1 MSSFTSWRA
10 QEGETMAEKKE
21 RGRFSIKFNENDP
34 SHAAVIELLEKQGPH
49 SKAQFIANAILHYVH
64 CTEMPDIHPVQ
75 AVDKV
80 AIEEIVM
87 EILRR
92 QNAGAHGARTED
104 AEHKEPEDKP
114 APMEPM
120 ERTENSGTETVDAS
134 MMALI
139 ADTMSAFRSQ

>member
-1 MSSFTSWRA
+1 MV
-10 QEGETMAEKKE
+10 EKKE
-21 RGRFSIKFNENDP
+21 RGRFSIKFNENAP

-75 AVDKV
+75 AVDKA

-87 EILRR
+87 EILKR
-92 QNAGAHGARTED
+92 QDVGVHGVETET
-104 AEHKEPEDKP
+104 KP
-114 APMEPM
+114 TLVEQT
-120 ERTENSGTETVDAS
+120 EGTENSVSESMDAS

-139 ADTMSAFRSQ
+139 ADTMLAFRGQ

>member
-1 MSSFTSWRA
+1 
-10 QEGETMAEKKE
+10 MAEKKE

-64 CTEMPDIHPVQ
+64 CTEMPDIHPGQ
-75 AVDKV
+75 AVDKA

-92 QNAGAHGARTED
+92 QDAGKQRVD
-104 AEHKEPEDKP
+104 
-114 APMEPM
+114 
-120 ERTENSGTETVDAS
+120 TETVTQERSKIKPESVEQAVGETGGHAS
-134 MMALI
+134 ETMDESMYALI
-139 ADTMSAFRSQ
+139 ADTMSEFRGQ